1 MKRFRSF
8 GMGLLALS
16 MTIMPVLEFA
26 AAAPTEN
33 NNPFS
38 VQIQTAIIQ
47 SVTNSMTT
55 GGEVEED
62 VTIGNDGSDV
72 PVTAEPAATAEPTA
86 EPAQTAEPAATAE
99 PEPTPA
105 TDDADKAE
113 EATTKIQSNVLT
125 PGTTSA
131 EVKILQQRL
140 MDLNYMEGDEPTGF
154 YGSITKE
161 AIQFFQ
167 RTHKM
172 KIDGIAG
179 EDTLKLL
186 FSGDAKKYTI
196 FPGDSGSD
204 VSSAQRRL
212 KELNYFDGKITGLYG
227 SGTTSAVKAFQKA
240 NKLTVDGVIGTR
252 TRECL
257 YSDDAVEG
265 VKKATPAPTKKPE
278 ATKKPTK
285 TTKPTKT
292 PKATKKPTT
301 TQKPTTNDKD
311 DDKVSSN
318 VSGFLKV
325 AYAQQGKRYVRG
337 AEGPNSFDC
346 SGFVYYC
353 LRKAGVSTGR
363 LSAQGY
369 ANSSRWS
376 SVSTSSLK
384 AGDLLFFSSGSGS
397 TRITHTGI
405 YIGGNKMIHASSGQG
420 KVIISSINTTYW
432 KGALRSAR
440 RVF

>member
-1 MKRFRSF
+1 
-8 GMGLLALS
+8 MGLLALS
-16 MTIMPVLEFA
+16 MTVMPVLEFA

-172 KIDGIAG
+172 
-179 EDTLKLL
+179 
-186 FSGDAKKYTI
+186 
-196 FPGDSGSD
+196 
-204 VSSAQRRL
+204 
-212 KELNYFDGKITGLYG
+212 
-227 SGTTSAVKAFQKA
+227 
-240 NKLTVDGVIGTR
+240 
-252 TRECL
+252 
-257 YSDDAVEG
+257 
-265 VKKATPAPTKKPE
+265 
-278 ATKKPTK
+278 
-285 TTKPTKT
+285 
-292 PKATKKPTT
+292 
-301 TQKPTTNDKD
+301 
-311 DDKVSSN
+311 
-318 VSGFLKV
+318 
-325 AYAQQGKRYVRG
+325 
-337 AEGPNSFDC
+337 
-346 SGFVYYC
+346 
-353 LRKAGVSTGR
+353 
-363 LSAQGY
+363 
-369 ANSSRWS
+369 
-376 SVSTSSLK
+376 
-384 AGDLLFFSSGSGS
+384 
-397 TRITHTGI
+397 
-405 YIGGNKMIHASSGQG
+405 
-420 KVIISSINTTYW
+420 
-432 KGALRSAR
+432 
-440 RVF
+440 